1 MTEVYTWLTD
11 QLTALATT
19 IDNNLEWFFK
29 NGKSSFSGSY
39 IESLE
44 KQRCLFS

>member
-1 MTEVYTWLTD
+1 MTEVYMWLAN

-29 NGKSSFSGSY
+29 NGNK
-39 IESLE
+39 
-44 KQRCLFS
+44 